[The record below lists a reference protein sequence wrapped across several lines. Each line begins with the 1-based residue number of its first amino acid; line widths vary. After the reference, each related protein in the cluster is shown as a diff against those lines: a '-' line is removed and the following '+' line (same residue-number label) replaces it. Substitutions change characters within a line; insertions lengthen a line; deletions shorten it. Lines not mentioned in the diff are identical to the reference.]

1 MTLTI
6 DSADGCG
13 FSNETHPEL
22 LLKNSFYNKR
32 HFISYKILKNRLS
45 VSVIKAFK
53 QAFKKFYHESSEDQ
67 LTPNT

>member
-45 VSVIKAFK
+45 VSVIKALNKLLKSFIMK
-53 QAFKKFYHESSEDQ
+53 VVETS
-67 LTPNT
+67 